1 MKKNV
6 LKCVLLC
13 VMFIGFCFLVRRGIT
28 GPGPLDIAQA
38 PLFTSN
44 VVPPLNMLV
53 MGRDHKLYYEAYN
66 DASDLDGDGVLDVGY
81 KPDKITYYGYY
92 NSNVCYRAN
101 GTMFQAMSVANGSN
115 GKKCTG
121 AWSGDF
127 LNYLTTS
134 RMDALRKV
142 LFGGY
147 REVDTLT
154 QTILR
159 ASYTPQDAHSWGKEY
174 ASVSHDGYDISDYAP
189 LSAPGSG
196 HYHLFAVTTLSDN
209 GIPQLRVLADTTFRV
224 WNWVS
229 IERPVAGSDCF
240 TPENKRV
247 SCVSGGSTGISDYPL
262 RVEVCSVADELRES
276 NCKLYQNNTSYKPTG
291 ILHDYGEN
299 DRMYFGLLTGSYQ
312 KNITGGVL
320 HSNVSNFSR
329 EINPLTGQF
338 CLNGN
343 CGSGGDVKGIVHTI
357 SSFRMLDF
365 NYKDYTYGCGWIAT
379 RPVKEGECW
388 MWGNPVAEMMYETLR
403 YFSGATAPRHEYD
416 INNSSQDIATL
427 QLSHPGWKPPYT
439 SVDQGGSGYS
449 VCAQPTMTV
458 FSDINPS
465 YDDKL
470 PGSHWSNFSGSG
482 DPASMRN
489 LDVSAEADRI
499 WEAEGGGSKLF
510 FIGESNNNSDNAP
523 TPKVV
528 SNLSTV
534 RGLSPEEPSKGGTYY
549 SAAVA
554 RYGANHKMGGSK
566 FVRTYAVAL
575 ASPLPK
581 FEFPVGNARVSLVP
595 FAKSVRGFGISATG
609 NFQPTNQI
617 IDFYV
622 QRVANMAGS
631 SGADYDATINGGRP
645 YAEFRINYEDVEQG
659 ADHDMDAIALYTIYV
674 NAKNQL
680 VVTLKSEY
688 SAGSVDQHMGY
699 VISGTTRDGVYLEIC
714 DLADG
719 HSNDGTRSS
728 CAGQQ
733 PYKLNTPPD
742 RLPGYCNATP
752 MPGDCNG
759 LPPVATRIF
768 SVASQG
774 ANAVLLKD
782 PLWYAAKYGHDQ
794 GVILNSSGGLANY
807 FPVNNALYLRQQV
820 AKAFSAI
827 QSQAGSSGSIAV
839 VGASV
844 SSTSFAVIPSYSS
857 THDGKDWTGEMTA
870 YRIYANG
877 MIGDVLWLAS
887 AGVPSGTSAI
897 AKRVI
902 YTALSHVDD
911 TNRAS
916 VVRRFVAEKLVES
929 SSGDVATDAAQVF
942 GRLGYTPR
950 GVIDDFGSSV
960 TPNQLV
966 NYLRGDKR
974 MEGATLNTAPFRRRF
989 GPLGDM
995 INSIPVVATRR
1006 ANYGWATASGLP
1018 QVQRDSYSAFIN
1030 ARQNS
1035 TAAEHIFVGANDGM
1049 LHAFDD
1055 KGTERFAYVP
1065 NGVLHHLGFLANP
1078 EYQHHYYVDG
1088 KSTLSDAYLDGSW
1101 RSVLVGG
1108 TGAGGRSMFALDVTS
1123 PSTFNESNVLW
1134 EMNSQ
1139 NDDDMGYTMGKPYIV
1154 PLQDGSW
1161 AAIFGNGYNSS
1172 NGRAVLFI
1180 VNLATGQLIRKIEVR
1195 DGIDPDGSDPANMG
1209 YNGLGNL
1216 AVLDTDGD
1224 GLVDMV
1230 YGADLHGNLWK
1241 FNLSGKDPQ
1250 RWGIAYKDGLGNPI
1264 PLFVARNP
1272 QGYRQP
1278 ITGGLEVAVG
1288 PSAGYIIYF
1297 GSGRYF
1303 AANDN
1308 NSKDLSTLY
1317 GIWDSGSPVIAGRA
1331 ALSAQIIQASDHPT
1345 SPDTRIVTRRPLSYL
1360 SKHGW
1365 YVDLVVQGQD
1375 PQGERSIATPLLQGG
1390 RVFFSTYVP
1399 GVSVN
1404 CASGGS
1410 NWLYVLDAASGG
1422 AALGQ
1427 VNIPSRGSRSSMGNS
1442 DTGAVSTGGDAPIQ
1456 SVAMTRTAPRQPVF
1470 CNPGEQG
1477 CPLVPETPAAPLD
1490 TRCSEVIIDPNDP
1503 TRSISLFRACGR
1515 QSWRQL
1521 R

>member
-1 MKKNV
+1 MKTNV
-6 LKCVLLC
+6 LKYVLLC
-13 VMFIGFCFLVRRGIT
+13 ATLLGIGFLVRRGIT
-28 GPGPLDIAQA
+28 APGPLDIAQA
-38 PLFTSN
+38 PLFTRN

-92 NSNVCYRAN
+92 NSNVCYRAT
-101 GTMFQAMSVANGSN
+101 GDMFQPVSVAQGSN
-115 GKKCTG
+115 GKKCAGT
-121 AWSGDF
+121 WSGDF

-147 REVDTLT
+147 REVDTPT

-159 ASYTPQDAHSWGKEY
+159 ASFTPQDAHSWGKEY
-174 ASVSHDGYDISDYAP
+174 AGVPHDGYDISEYAP
-189 LSAPGSG
+189 LSAPSGG

-229 IERPVAGSDCF
+229 IEQPVAGSDCF
-240 TPENKRV
+240 TPQNQRV
-247 SCVSGGSTGISDYPL
+247 SCMSGGSTGISDYPL
-262 RVEVCSVADELRES
+262 RVETCSVAEELRES

-320 HSNVSNFSR
+320 HSNVSSFSR
-329 EINPLTGQF
+329 EVNQVTGQF

-343 CGSGGDVKGIVHTI
+343 CGSGKDVKGIVHTI

-365 NYKDYTYGCGWIAT
+365 SYKNHTYGCGWITT
-379 RPVKEGECW
+379 RPVSEGECW
-388 MWGNPVAEMMYETLR
+388 MWGNPIAEMMYETLR
-403 YFSGATAPRHEYD
+403 YFGGATAPRIEYD
-416 INNSSQDIATL
+416 INDSSQDIATL
-427 QLSHPGWKPPYT
+427 QLSHPSWKPPYT
-439 SVDQGGSGYS
+439 SVDQGGGGYS
-449 VCAQPTMTV
+449 LCAQPTMTV

-465 YDDKL
+465 YDYKL
-470 PGSHWSNFSGSG
+470 PGSRWSNFNASA
-482 DPASMRN
+482 DPASLRN

-499 WEAEGGGSKLF
+499 WADEGGGSKLV

-534 RGLSPEEPSKGGTYY
+534 RGLAPEEPSKRGTYY

-554 RYGANHKMGGSK
+554 RYGANHKIGGSK

-581 FEFPVGNARVSLVP
+581 FEFPVGNGRVSLVP
-595 FAKSVRGFGISATG
+595 FAKSVRGAGISPTG

-617 IDFYV
+617 VDFYV
-622 QRVANMAGS
+622 QRIANMAGS
-631 SGADYDATINGGRP
+631 SGMDYDATVNGGRP

-659 ADHDMDAIALYTIYV
+659 ADHDMDVIVLYTISV
-674 NAKNQL
+674 DAKNQL
-680 VVTLKSEY
+680 VVTLKTEY
-688 SAGSVDQHMGY
+688 SAGTMDQHMGY
-699 VISGTTRDGVYLEIC
+699 VISGTTQDGVYLEVC

-733 PYKLNTPPD
+733 AYKLNTPPD
-742 RLPGYCNATP
+742 HPPGYCNAIP

-759 LPPVATRIF
+759 LPPVATRTF
-768 SVASQG
+768 AVASQG
-774 ANAVLLKD
+774 TNAVLLKD

-794 GVILNSSGGLANY
+794 GVILDSNGALADY
-807 FPVNNALYLRQQV
+807 FPVNNPLYLRKQV
-820 AKAFSAI
+820 AKAFAAI
-827 QSQAGSSGSIAV
+827 QNQAGSSGSVAV
-839 VGASV
+839 VGTSV

-857 THDGKDWTGEMTA
+857 TNDGKDWTGEMTA
-870 YRIYANG
+870 YRINPNG
-877 MIGDVLWLAS
+877 MVGDVLWLAS
-887 AGVPSGTSAI
+887 AGVPSGINGIS
-897 AKRVI
+897 KRLI
-902 YTALSHVDD
+902 YTALSNVNE
-911 TNRAS
+911 TNRSS
-916 VVRRFVAEKLVES
+916 VVRPFVAEKLVQS
-929 SSGDVATDAAQVF
+929 SSGDAATDAAEVF
-942 GRLGYTPR
+942 GHLGYTAR

-966 NYLRGDKR
+966 NYLRGDKS
-974 MEGATLNTAPFRRRF
+974 MEGVTLNSAPFRRRF
-989 GPLGDM
+989 APLGDI

-1018 QVQRDSYSAFIN
+1018 QVQRDSYSAFIK
-1030 ARQNS
+1030 ARRDS

-1065 NGVLHHLGFLANP
+1065 NSVLHQLGYLANRD
-1078 EYQHHYYVDG
+1078 YQHRYYVDG
-1088 KSTLSDAYLDGSW
+1088 KLTLSDAYLGGGW
-1101 RSVLVGG
+1101 KTVLVAG
-1108 TGAGGRSMFALDVTS
+1108 TGAGGRSMFALDVSS
-1123 PSTFNESNVLW
+1123 PTTFAESNVLW
-1134 EMNSQ
+1134 EINSQ

-1180 VNLATGQLIRKIEVR
+1180 VNLATGQLIRKIEAR
-1195 DGIDPDGSDPANMG
+1195 DGIDPDGTDPANMG

-1241 FNLSGKDPQ
+1241 FNLMGKDPEN
-1250 RWGIAYKDGLGNPI
+1250 WGIAYKDGLNNPM
-1264 PLFVARNP
+1264 PLFVARDAK
-1272 QGYRQP
+1272 GYRQS

-1288 PSAGYIIYF
+1288 PNAGYMIYF

-1303 AANDN
+1303 VVSDN
-1308 NSKDLSTLY
+1308 SSKDLSTLY
-1317 GIWDSGSPVIAGRA
+1317 GIWDSGSPVTAGRA
-1331 ALSAQIIQASDHPT
+1331 ALSAQMIQASDNPT
-1345 SPDTRIVTRRPLSYL
+1345 SPDTRIVTRNQLSYMT
-1360 SKHGW
+1360 KRGW

-1375 PQGERSIATPLLQGG
+1375 PQGERSIAAPLLQGG

-1404 CASGGS
+1404 CAPGGS
-1410 NWLYVLDAASGG
+1410 NWLYALDATTGG

-1427 VNIPSRGSRSSMGNS
+1427 VNVPSRSSRSSVGNS

-1456 SVAMTRTAPRQPVF
+1456 SIAVTRPMPKQPVF
-1470 CNPGEQG
+1470 CNPGEDD
-1477 CPLVPETPAAPLD
+1477 CPLVPEKPAGPVD

-1503 TRSISLFRACGR
+1503 TKSISVLRACGR